1 MTVTLK
7 EIMAQMPKER
17 QQKIRKRVDEL
28 IAEEKAINDD
38 VNSISNLKDRPKS
51 NQEESLIREFRE

>member
-1 MTVTLK
+1 MTVTL
-7 EIMAQMPKER
+7 EDIMAQMPKER

-38 VNSISNLKDRPKS
+38 VNSILNLKDQRKS
-51 NQEESLIREFRE
+51 NQEKSLIRE

>member
-1 MTVTLK
+1 MTVTL
-7 EIMAQMPKER
+7 EDIMAQMPKER

-38 VNSISNLKDRPKS
+38 VNSISNLKDQPKS
-51 NQEESLIREFRE
+51 NQEESLIREFRK

>member
-38 VNSISNLKDRPKS
+38 VNSISNVKDRPKS